1 MKDKGLVSVIVPVYN
16 VEKYLRQCLDS
27 IVSQT
32 YENLEI
38 ILVDDG
44 STDNSLAICHEYEN
58 RDSRIFVIHQKNR
71 GAYKARKAAIE
82 RATGKYVAF
91 IDGDDWIAM
100 DMYYDLVEIM
110 ENYNTSMVESGIIDV
125 YGNEAKKRKQKV
137 KQGHYTGKKFVKEIL
152 PYMLYSGVFFES
164 LISPNLWNKLFL
176 KKEVKNIF
184 DSIQEGG
191 KMANDMVITYPYLI
205 MNNDI
210 YITEKSY
217 YHYRVV
223 NGSITRSNYS
233 NICNELGVH
242 LKVTQK
248 FFEQS
253 IYKNILLPQLYMHKL
268 RMYAMYCPEI
278 FDSTSDQLLNIYGG
292 ISANEKVIIYGA
304 GKSGVKAYAYISNH
318 MKENIV
324 AWVDKNYKFLSKE
337 IDSRIQ
343 NPKEVDYKNVDK
355 VIITVLRAEAVSSIK
370 EELKEMG
377 VAENKINWIPEHFL
391 RYPHLLLEQIEGRG
405 CC

>member
-1 MKDKGLVSVIVPVYN
+1 
-16 VEKYLRQCLDS
+16 
-27 IVSQT
+27 
-32 YENLEI
+32 
-38 ILVDDG
+38 
-44 STDNSLAICHEYEN
+44 
-58 RDSRIFVIHQKNR
+58 
-71 GAYKARKAAIE
+71 
-82 RATGKYVAF
+82 
-91 IDGDDWIAM
+91 
-100 DMYYDLVEIM
+100 
-110 ENYNTSMVESGIIDV
+110 
-125 YGNEAKKRKQKV
+125 
-137 KQGHYTGKKFVKEIL
+137 
-152 PYMLYSGVFFES
+152 
-164 LISPNLWNKLFL
+164 
-176 KKEVKNIF
+176 
-184 DSIQEGG
+184 
-191 KMANDMVITYPYLI
+191 
-205 MNNDI
+205 
-210 YITEKSY
+210 
-217 YHYRVV
+217 
-223 NGSITRSNYS
+223 
-233 NICNELGVH
+233 
-242 LKVTQK
+242 
-248 FFEQS
+248 
-253 IYKNILLPQLYMHKL
+253 
-268 RMYAMYCPEI
+268 MYCPEI